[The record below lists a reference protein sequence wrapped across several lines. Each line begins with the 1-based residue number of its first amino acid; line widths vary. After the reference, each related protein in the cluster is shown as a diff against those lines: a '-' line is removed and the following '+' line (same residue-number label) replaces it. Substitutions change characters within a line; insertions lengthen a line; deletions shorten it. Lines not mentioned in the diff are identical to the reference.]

1 MKLVEH
7 FNTFMTDVV
16 NLNDKRIGLLEDSIE
31 ALKTVIRDSNWE
43 PRGKRF
49 ASQGS
54 WAHKTIIK
62 PVAGNAFDAD
72 LLVFVQ
78 PVAGWAAKN
87 YISTLRAV
95 FAGNPVYKDKVRRFS
110 HCVTIEYAG
119 ERKIDI
125 APCVVDRRGAGSFD
139 VCNFNTDVFEPSEP
153 ERYTAWLVER
163 NGWTG
168 QNGLRKVTR
177 LLKYLRDIKETFTCQ
192 SVLFTTLVGE
202 RITSADDSNFA
213 DFVDLPTS
221 LKTIVGRLD
230 DWLQARSARPSV
242 PNPFLWSENFGDL
255 WTDAQYTNFRDKIHT
270 YRGWIDDAFA
280 EADRDESIGKWQR
293 VFGEEFAKGAVADK
307 AAKVSDDARVI
318 AENSALVQ
326 RGFTGD
332 LVTLF
337 TRFGRQVLPAYFDR
351 LPYKQRPRWRTLP
364 TQFRVNV
371 VANRHSTRGGTR
383 IDTVASGQGPLP
395 KGDWLNFQART
406 TVGTPVG
413 PDYTIHWRVTNTDR
427 EAIQANQL
435 RGGFDDS
442 NDGSTRWELLQFRGV
457 HSVEAFVV
465 RDRDQAIVAQSEPFY
480 VVIS

>member
-7 FNTFMTDVV
+7 FNSFMTDVV
-16 NLNDKRIGLLEDSIE
+16 NLNDKRIELLEGSID
-31 ALKTVIRDSNWE
+31 ALKTVIRDSDWE

-78 PVAGWAAKN
+78 PLAGWAAKN

-125 APCVVDRRGAGSFD
+125 APCVVDRRGAGSCD
-139 VCNFNTDVFEPSEP
+139 VCNFNTDAFEPSEP

-177 LLKYLRDIKETFTCQ
+177 LLKHLRDIKETFTCQ
-192 SVLFTTLVGE
+192 SVLFTTLLGE

-242 PNPFLWSENFGDL
+242 PNPFLSSENFGDL

-307 AAKVSDDARVI
+307 AAKVSDDARAL
-318 AENSALVQ
+318 AESASLVQ

-332 LVTLF
+332 LVALF
-337 TRFGRQVLPAYFDR
+337 TRFGQRALPAYFDR
-351 LPYKQRPRWRTLP
+351 LPYKQRPRWRVVPAL
-364 TQFRVNV
+364 FRVNI
-371 VANRHSTRGGTR
+371 VANRHSSRNGTWL
-383 IDTVASGQGPLP
+383 DTIPSGHGPLP
-395 KGDWLNFQART
+395 KGNWLNFNART
-406 TVGTPVG
+406 GVGTPVG
-413 PDYTIHWRVTNTDR
+413 PDYEIYWRVTNTDR
-427 EAIQANQL
+427 EALQANQL
-435 RGGFDDS
+435 RGGFEGS
-442 NDGSTRWELLQFRGV
+442 NDGSSRWEHLQYRGV

-465 RDRDQAIVAQSEPFY
+465 RTRDQTLVAQSEPFY